1 MNKFKTL
8 NINGLCNNIVE
19 LNNNKYVFSMKNSIG
34 VINKETESIEN
45 QITLNESSVNRII
58 QLKNNNIATCSDDGF
73 ITIYS
78 INFQIIQTIKSLV
91 KLLILLSYLMENY
104 YLLMLIKE

>member
-34 VINKETESIEN
+34 VIN
-45 QITLNESSVNRII
+45 
-58 QLKNNNIATCSDDGF
+58 
-73 ITIYS
+73 
-78 INFQIIQTIKSLV
+78 
-91 KLLILLSYLMENY
+91 
-104 YLLMLIKE
+104 

>member
-58 QLKNNNIATCSDDGF
+58 
-73 ITIYS
+73 
-78 INFQIIQTIKSLV
+78 
-91 KLLILLSYLMENY
+91 
-104 YLLMLIKE
+104 